1 MISRLTIVL
10 PVALLVATLFAASA
24 PVHAQVR
31 GMTSARAPYT
41 GSSFRLNGRSRLFR
55 PSGRHFYSGFPFY
68 PYDDYPYYDSDYEPV
83 KSEESPA
90 NSVVAQPEQP
100 PVPVASPV
108 EALVLENH
116 DGQWVRIPTGGHL
129 PISPGYSQPQA
140 SSLEPKSTGPKEA
153 SQPPTK
159 LPPPVLVFRDG
170 HQEEVER
177 YVVQGDSLYTS
188 ADYWHIGSWTRRIPI
203 AELDVPASVKLNA
216 ARGGNFSLPTRP
228 YEVVV
233 RFGISKIFQDSQ

>member
-1 MISRLTIVL
+1 VISRLTIAL
-10 PVALLVATLFAASA
+10 SVALLVAALFGTSAST
-24 PVHAQVR
+24 HAQVR
-31 GMTSARAPYT
+31 GMASARAPHT
-41 GSSFRLNGRSRLFR
+41 GSAFRL
-55 PSGRHFYSGFPFY
+55 SGRTRLARPVRRRLYSGFPF
-68 PYDDYPYYDSDYEPV
+68 YPYYDSDYEPV

-90 NSVVAQPEQP
+90 NFVVAQPEQP

-108 EALVLENH
+108 EALVLENQ

-140 SSLEPKSTGPKEA
+140 SSLEPKSTGPKAA
-153 SQPPTK
+153 SQPPSK
-159 LPPPVLVFRDG
+159 LPPAVLVFRDG

-177 YVVQGDSLYTS
+177 YVVQGDSLYAS
-188 ADYWHIGSWTRRIPI
+188 ADYWRIGSWTRRIPI
-203 AELDVPASVKLNA
+203 AELDIPASVKLNA

-233 RFGISKIFQDSQ
+233 RF

>member
-68 PYDDYPYYDSDYEPV
+68 PYDDYHPYYDSDYEPV

-108 EALVLENH
+108 EALVLENR

-233 RFGISKIFQDSQ
+233 RF